1 MKDCEGRNDSVL
13 RFKNS
18 LETRFLLL
26 PANETFLND
35 KVKCMAES
43 SKPLLVLFQTHTVQI
58 KMRGII
64 SL

>member
-1 MKDCEGRNDSVL
+1 MKEEILLSIEML
-13 RFKNS
+13 KEKHS

-26 PANETFLND
+26 PANETFLNN
-35 KVKCMAES
+35 KVKCMAKS
-43 SKPLLVLFQTHTVQI
+43 SKPLLDLFKTHTVQI